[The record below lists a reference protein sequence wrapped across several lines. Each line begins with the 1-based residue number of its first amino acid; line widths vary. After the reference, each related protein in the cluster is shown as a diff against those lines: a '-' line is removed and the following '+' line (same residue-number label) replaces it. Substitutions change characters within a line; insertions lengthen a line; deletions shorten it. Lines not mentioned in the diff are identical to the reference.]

1 MSKTFSVFKNPLYTK
16 LFLANFTSQMGSV
29 ISIAAFMFYLLD
41 RFGDNPAYASA
52 AELMYSLPVLA
63 VFFLVGV
70 MADRMDR
77 RKIAENCDWLCF
89 GLTLG
94 LIGALKIGVMPL
106 IFLMLFLI
114 SGVQKFFAPA
124 QSGIIQGVLS
134 KEDYTAA
141 AGLNQMVSSIFMLV
155 GNGLG
160 IYLYWK
166 IGIYGA
172 ITANAVSFAV
182 SALLIRSC
190 RIPDQVRMPN
200 GNHSIKDLDFK
211 LVVNDFKLGMK
222 YILNDKLLLSLLSG
236 FCIFGIVNGGFSVMP
251 IFIMKY
257 KLAPNHYE
265 EYSVI
270 LGIVF
275 GSGVLLGSL
284 IASAVASKIKLI
296 NGLIGGLFFSG
307 FFVVLSSFAVNPFWF
322 FTALFGTSLA
332 LPFCNIAIG
341 GWMPA
346 IVDPKMMGRV
356 QGWITP
362 LMMLAQSLMLAIISF
377 TFPSVLSIE
386 GLYWIVGGALI
397 LVSFIY
403 YYLLPKYTDE
413 VHWKA
418 AEEKAV

>member
-29 ISIAAFMFYLLD
+29 ISVSAFMFYLLD
-41 RFGDNPAYASA
+41 RFSDNPSYASV

-77 RKIAENCDWLCF
+77 RKIAENCDWICF
-89 GLTLG
+89 GLTLC
-94 LIGALKIGVMPL
+94 LMAAIKIDVMPL

-124 QSGIIQGVLS
+124 QSGIIQGVLT
-134 KEDYTAA
+134 KDDYTAA

-160 IYLYWK
+160 IFLYWN

-172 ITANAVSFAV
+172 MTANAISFAI

-190 RIPDQVRMPN
+190 HIPEKVRMPN
-200 GNHSIKDLDFK
+200 GSHSLKDLDIK

-236 FCIFGIVNGGFSVMP
+236 FCIFGLVNGGFSVMP

-257 KLAPNHYE
+257 KLAPDHYE

-275 GSGVLLGSL
+275 GSGVLLGSV
-284 IASAVASKIKLI
+284 IASSIVRKIKLFHC
-296 NGLIGGLFFSG
+296 LIAGLFFSG
-307 FFVVLSSFAVNPFWF
+307 FFVVLSSFAENTIWF
-322 FTALFGTSLA
+322 FTALFCASLA

-341 GWMPA
+341 GWMPT

-362 LMMLAQSLMLAIISF
+362 LMMLAQSLMLGFISLS
-377 TFPSVLSIE
+377 FPSFLTIE
-386 GLYWIVGGALI
+386 SLYWIVGGALMF
-397 LVSFIY
+397 VSFL
-403 YYLLPKYTDE
+403 YLYLVPKYTDE
-413 VHWKA
+413 VSLKSA
-418 AEEKAV
+418 KQKAV